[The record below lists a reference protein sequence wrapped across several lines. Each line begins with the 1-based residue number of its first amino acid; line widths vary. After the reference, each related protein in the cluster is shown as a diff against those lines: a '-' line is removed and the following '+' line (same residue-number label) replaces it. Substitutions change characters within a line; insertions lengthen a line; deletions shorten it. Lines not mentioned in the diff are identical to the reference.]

1 MISFITAIFFNFFAF
16 FFLEPEEVFPILLKS
31 RLDKSVFEKSF
42 FCKSIF
48 SRSNV
53 EKSVPLDSENTDYQA
68 IQQWIS
74 EGNTVIDN
82 GE

>member
-1 MISFITAIFFNFFAF
+1 MKINTIKKNYFDGEFVSYQITY
-16 FFLEPEEVFPILLKS
+16 V
-31 RLDKSVFEKSF
+31 D
-42 FCKSIF
+42 
-48 SRSNV
+48 SNV